1 MPFEL
6 VTALWIGIL
15 TSISPCPL
23 ATNVA
28 AVSFIGKQVTHPL
41 QVLLSGVLY
50 SIGRAISY
58 VFVGFLII
66 QGLLSVPV
74 VAQFLQKYMNIILGP
89 LLILVGIILLDIIK
103 LNLSCSLANDKA
115 QNIAKN
121 WGLFGSVI
129 LGFIFA
135 LTFCPVSA
143 GLFFGSLIPLA
154 VKNNSVFLYPS
165 LYGIGTALPVL
176 GFATLISLG
185 VTSIGKIFDKVTVFE
200 KWARKIT
207 AIIFIL
213 VGIYFVAN
221 HLLLI
226 GGK

>member
-1 MPFEL
+1 MPFDL
-6 VTALWIGIL
+6 FTALWIGIL

-23 ATNVA
+23 ATNIA
-28 AVSFIGKQVTHPL
+28 AVSFIGKQVIHPL

-50 SIGRAISY
+50 SLGRVIAY
-58 VFVGFLII
+58 VLVGFLII
-66 QGLLSVPV
+66 KGLLSVPA

-89 LLILVGIILLDIIK
+89 LLVLVGLILLDIIK
-103 LNLSCSLANDKA
+103 LNLSCSIANAKL

-121 WGLFGSVI
+121 GGLWGSVL
-129 LGFIFA
+129 LGFIFG

-154 VKNNSVFLYPS
+154 VKNNSAIVYPS

-176 GFATLISLG
+176 GFAIMISLG
-185 VTSIGKIFDKVTVFE
+185 VTSIGKIFDKLTTFE

-207 AIIFIL
+207 AIIFL
-213 VGIYFVAN
+213 VVGIYFIIN
-221 HLLLI
+221 HI
-226 GGK
+226 VNY